1 MCGAYE
7 SKYIRNKGKKPKDKQ
22 QNRTCTFDRL
32 LIDFFGLLGVY
43 FLCQNLSMK
52 DIFNPYLSNDEKDI
66 LCEMQR
72 LEELDATISDYSELF
87 KLSATSTALPGQI
100 VTVAESVSTSG

>member
-1 MCGAYE
+1 MYL
-7 SKYIRNKGKKPKDKQ
+7 YFFID
-22 QNRTCTFDRL
+22 TFLTLFRAFNEL
-32 LIDFFGLLGVY
+32 LRVL
-43 FLCQNLSMK
+43 FLCHDLIMK

-100 VTVAESVSTSG
+100 ITVAESVSANG

>member
-1 MCGAYE
+1 
-7 SKYIRNKGKKPKDKQ
+7 
-22 QNRTCTFDRL
+22 
-32 LIDFFGLLGVY
+32 
-43 FLCQNLSMK
+43 MK

-87 KLSATSTALPGQI
+87 KLSANATALPGQI
-100 VTVAESVSTSG
+100 VTVAESVSASS